1 MCFHFRQGKSTEAI
15 SSIGIKGDL
24 KTGVYNGFTFPIV
37 SALLEEYP
45 GMISH
50 IKWGLIPSWSKDD
63 SIKKY
68 TLNARHETANQKPS
82 FKNAKRCLVFAD
94 GFYEWKWLDAKG
106 SKKQKYLIEYPDSE
120 LFAFAGLYDQWVDKE
135 TGEIIRSCGIL
146 TTQAKGIMREIHN
159 SKLRMP
165 ITISKSN
172 FKGWL
177 DRNEMNVF
185 YDFKSTVC

>member
-24 KTGVYNGFTFPIV
+24 KRGVYNGFAFPIV
-37 SALLEEYP
+37 SVLLEEDP
-45 GMISH
+45 EMISH

-106 SKKQKYLIEYPDSE
+106 TKKQKYLIEYPDSE

-135 TGEIIRSCGIL
+135 TGEIIRSCSIL

-165 ITISKSN
+165 VTINISN
-172 FKGWL
+172 FNGWL

-185 YDFKSTVC
+185 HDFKSTIC

>member
-1 MCFHFRQGKSTEAI
+1 
-15 SSIGIKGDL
+15 
-24 KTGVYNGFTFPIV
+24 
-37 SALLEEYP
+37 
-45 GMISH
+45 MISH

-68 TLNARHETANQKPS
+68 TLNARHETVNQKPS
-82 FKNAKRCLVFAD
+82 FKNAKRCLIFAD

-106 SKKQKYLIEYPDSE
+106 TKKQKYLIEYPDSE

-135 TGEIIRSCGIL
+135 TGEIIRSCSIL

-165 ITISKSN
+165 VTINKSN
-172 FKGWL
+172 FNEWL
-177 DRNEMNVF
+177 DRNEMNILH
-185 YDFKSTVC
+185 DFKSTIC

>member
-15 SSIGIKGDL
+15 SSIGIKVDL
-24 KTGVYNGFTFPIV
+24 KRGVYNGFAFPIV
-37 SALLEEYP
+37 SVLLEEDP
-45 GMISH
+45 EMISH

-68 TLNARHETANQKPS
+68 TLNARHETVNQKPS

-135 TGEIIRSCGIL
+135 TGEIIRSCSIL

-165 ITISKSN
+165 VTINISN
-172 FKGWL
+172 FNGWL

-185 YDFKSTVC
+185 HDFKSTIC

>member
-24 KTGVYNGFTFPIV
+24 KRGVYNGFAFPIV
-37 SALLEEYP
+37 SVLLEEDP
-45 GMISH
+45 EMISH

-135 TGEIIRSCGIL
+135 TGEIIRSCSIL

-165 ITISKSN
+165 VTINISN
-172 FKGWL
+172 FNGWL

-185 YDFKSTVC
+185 HDFKSTIC